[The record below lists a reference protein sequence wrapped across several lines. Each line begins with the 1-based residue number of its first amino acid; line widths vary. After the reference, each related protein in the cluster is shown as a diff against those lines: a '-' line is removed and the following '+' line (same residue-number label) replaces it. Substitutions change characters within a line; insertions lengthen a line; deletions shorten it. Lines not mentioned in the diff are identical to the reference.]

1 MNPASPRRHTF
12 RKAER
17 LISRKAIEELVSG
30 GKVISNSPFKL
41 TWINTALQTESPAQI
56 AFSVPKRFFKRAVDR
71 NRMKRL
77 MRESYRKNKADIYT
91 LLTDRNMQCAL
102 LLYYS
107 GRKIISYSETEEK
120 IKLILQRFAKDILS
134 GTK

>member
-1 MNPASPRRHTF
+1 MNAASPRRHTF

-17 LISRKAIEELVSG
+17 LTSRKAIEELVSG
-30 GKVISNSPFKL
+30 GKAISIQPFRL
-41 TWINTALQTESPAQI
+41 TWINTPLQSEFPAQI
-56 AFSVPKRFFKRAVDR
+56 AFSVPKRFFKKAVDR

-77 MRESYRKNKADIYT
+77 MRESYRKNKADIYP
-91 LLTDRNMQCAL
+91 LLTERNMQCAL

-107 GRKIISYSETEEK
+107 GKKIISYSETEDK

-134 GTK
+134 TTK